1 MTTTAVSPSPYADQ
15 LTYALWLTEEAYAR
29 GLTIGLKNTPDMVA
43 DALPYYDFSVLE
55 DCFYYTWC
63 ADLLPFI
70 EAVKPVF
77 AIEYTDM
84 HVDFDAACMEAGSLG
99 LTMILKHRNLD
110 AFRQACP

>member
-55 DCFYYTWC
+55 DCFYYNWC
-63 ADLLPFI
+63 ADLLPF
-70 EAVKPVF
+70 VKPVSL
-77 AIEYTDM
+77 YSRSSTRTCM
-84 HVDFDAACMEAGSLG
+84 STSTLHVW
-99 LTMILKHRNLD
+99 K
-110 AFRQACP
+110 QAHLV